1 MAEFFSMGGYA
12 AYVWPAYG
20 VAAVFLVGMLI
31 VSLRGLRRHESL
43 LKTLEATRPRRRE
56 RTRRDGA
63 PAPGALTPGAPTPGA
78 PLPAAE
84 GNDR

>member
-56 RTRRDGA
+56 RARRDAAPPSGA
-63 PAPGALTPGAPTPGA
+63 PAPGAA
-78 PLPAAE
+78 LPAAE